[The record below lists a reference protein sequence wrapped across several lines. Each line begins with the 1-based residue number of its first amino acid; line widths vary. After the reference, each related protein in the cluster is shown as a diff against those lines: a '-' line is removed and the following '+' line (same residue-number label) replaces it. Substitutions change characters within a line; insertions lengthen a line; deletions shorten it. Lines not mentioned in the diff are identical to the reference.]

1 MIPDILEPK
10 TSALIDD
17 LTPLPDVPHNLI
29 RPHGDIYVELEKHG
43 LLSHEQAYRMR
54 RRFDDYDSAA
64 WLVVA
69 PDGRVFYEGWAS
81 EYDNRAAVA
90 LDALRQRCGN
100 MDAYGGANPDG
111 ALRSAL
117 LWPSALLALGGAG
130 ELVAMFDTD
139 GDMSIRTYGGP
150 RPHPLMGYVSLKTAL
165 VQSTTTNNENRS

>member
-29 RPHGDIYVELEKHG
+29 RAHGLQDIYDELEKHR

-69 PDGRVFYEGWAS
+69 PDGRVFYHGWAIVRPS
-81 EYDNRAAVA
+81 RWTRSGNDAATWMPTMAQTRMV
-90 LDALRQRCGN
+90 RCGRHCSGSRR
-100 MDAYGGANPDG
+100 YS
-111 ALRSAL
+111 RSGKPEN
-117 LWPSALLALGGAG
+117 WSPCSTRTGTCPSA
-130 ELVAMFDTD
+130 
-139 GDMSIRTYGGP
+139 P
-150 RPHPLMGYVSLKTAL
+150 TA
-165 VQSTTTNNENRS
+165 VRVHTH